1 MGAYAWAELISKLWS
16 TQSTDHNALHVKF
29 HDTPFPYSANLKR
42 RRVLPGFGAL
52 LVPLDRAVPALQEQD
67 MVSIVCAQ
75 LIYLLLFQSNAARR
89 FVDRT
94 VG

>member
-1 MGAYAWAELISKLWS
+1 MGRTYTETLSL
-16 TQSTDHNALHVKF
+16 QSTDHIALHVKF
-29 HDTPFPYSANLKR
+29 HGLSVQRNLKR

-52 LVPLDRAVPALQEQD
+52 LVPFDRAVPALQEQE

-75 LIYLLLFQSNAARR
+75 LIYLLLCQSNAARS
-89 FVDRT
+89 FLETT